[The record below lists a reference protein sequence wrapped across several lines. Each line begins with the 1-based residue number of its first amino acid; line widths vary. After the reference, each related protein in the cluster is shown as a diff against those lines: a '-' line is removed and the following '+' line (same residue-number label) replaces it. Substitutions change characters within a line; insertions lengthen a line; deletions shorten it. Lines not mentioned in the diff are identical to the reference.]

1 VQSAD
6 GKSRAIDDALQLH
19 QATGVDGDD
28 GGCAGLLD
36 GIDLGTRHGAGDLW
50 EFDRECSAETAAFLG
65 DVHFSQREALNFRQQ
80 FSRTRLD
87 AQLAQGVAAVVIG
100 DDTVESRSHILD
112 AGHFEQESRKLP
124 DSRLQTMDLG
134 EQRGIVLEDV
144 REMMRDHGC
153 ARAGGHDDVFR
164 IAEDVQEMPGD
175 GARFVRIAGVEGG
188 LAAAGLGFWKIHLV
202 AQALQH
208 LSDGDADLRENLIH
222 DAGDKQRDASTHWG
236 EFNMP
241 AEFRIGA
248 VELITQPCEDNYIA
262 LEQGNILYFP
272 RTPFVFGEEERE
284 LLRNTGLSSSSHH
297 KNIAYRPAE
306 DKVTGFDPAAVADP
320 EKLRQAMRLYSERA
334 LVFLWKLLPRYM
346 EKARIDFAS
355 FRPQEEEGRD
365 LATKKRNDLLHVDA
379 FPTRPTGGDMILRFF
394 TNIHPTKPRV
404 WMTSDPFGVLA
415 PQYASAAGLGEV
427 ARHPKGS
434 LGARVLGAFGGVDAK
449 RSAYDRF
456 MLGFHDYLKF
466 NGEYQESCAKYRFE
480 FPPDSTWMVF
490 TDVVPHSVL
499 SGRYALEQTV
509 IVRRD
514 TLARRENAPIEI
526 LQGLCGRPLA

>member
-1 VQSAD
+1 
-6 GKSRAIDDALQLH
+6 
-19 QATGVDGDD
+19 
-28 GGCAGLLD
+28 
-36 GIDLGTRHGAGDLW
+36 
-50 EFDRECSAETAAFLG
+50 
-65 DVHFSQREALNFRQQ
+65 
-80 FSRTRLD
+80 
-87 AQLAQGVAAVVIG
+87 
-100 DDTVESRSHILD
+100 
-112 AGHFEQESRKLP
+112 
-124 DSRLQTMDLG
+124 
-134 EQRGIVLEDV
+134 
-144 REMMRDHGC
+144 
-153 ARAGGHDDVFR
+153 
-164 IAEDVQEMPGD
+164 
-175 GARFVRIAGVEGG
+175 
-188 LAAAGLGFWKIHLV
+188 
-202 AQALQH
+202 
-208 LSDGDADLRENLIH
+208 
-222 DAGDKQRDASTHWG
+222 
-236 EFNMP
+236 
-241 AEFRIGA
+241 
-248 VELITQPCEDNYIA
+248 VELITVAGTQPREDNYIA

-272 RTPFVFGEEERE
+272 RTPFAFSDEERE
-284 LLRNTGLSSSSHH
+284 LLRSTGLSSSSHH
-297 KNIAYRPAE
+297 KNVAYRPAE
-306 DKVTGFDPAAVADP
+306 DKVTGYDPAAVSDP
-320 EKLRQAMRLYSERA
+320 GKLRDVMRTYSERA
-334 LVFLWKLLPRYM
+334 LAFLWTLLPRYM

-365 LATKKRNDLLHVDA
+365 LPTKKRNDLLHVDA

-404 WMTSDPFGVLA
+404 WETSDPFGVLA
-415 PQYASAAGLGEV
+415 PQYASAAGLREV

-434 LGARVLGAFGGVDAK
+434 FGSRVLGVFGGVDAK